1 MNTDQ
6 YNEMRARLYMSQ
18 HPEATFEQ
26 ALHEVTKPYEPVSV
40 PSHRIAA
47 LKAAYVAKVGL

>member
-1 MNTDQ
+1 MDNETYKGATDQ

-26 ALHEVTKPYEPVSV
+26 ALHEVTKPYEPIKSGR
-40 PSHRIAA
+40 SD
-47 LKAAYVAKVGL
+47 KF